1 MKLSKTQI
9 IISKVELF
17 NLVRKAN
24 GLRGRQ
30 VITEYWSDGG
40 DDWIFGS
47 NAKGGYGES
56 LTFHYATD
64 KDLLKDIAPDYTSI
78 TQVSFNAWELK

>member
-1 MKLSKTQI
+1 MSK
-9 IISKVELF
+9 IISKEELF

-24 GLRGRQ
+24 GLCGRQ
-30 VITEYWSDGG
+30 VITEYWSDSG

-64 KDLLKDIAPDYTSI
+64 KDLLKDIAPEYTAI
-78 TQVSFNAWELK
+78 TQVGFNAWELK

>member
-1 MKLSKTQI
+1 MPKMSK
-9 IISKVELF
+9 IISKEELF

-30 VITEYWSDGG
+30 VITEYWSDSG

-64 KDLLKDIAPDYTSI
+64 KDLLKDIAPEYTAI
-78 TQVSFNAWELK
+78 TPVAWDAWELK